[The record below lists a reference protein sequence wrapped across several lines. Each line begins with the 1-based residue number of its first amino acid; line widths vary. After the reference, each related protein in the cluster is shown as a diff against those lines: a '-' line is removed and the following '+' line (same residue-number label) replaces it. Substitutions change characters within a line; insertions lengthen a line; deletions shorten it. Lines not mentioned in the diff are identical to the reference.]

1 MLSVRD
7 AGPGIA
13 PNLLP
18 TLFDRFSRGSGSA
31 GLGLGL
37 YLARG
42 IVEAHG
48 GTLTVQSRL
57 GQGTTFYLSL
67 PLSEAQVSARRGVAP
82 SPVTCA
88 RPCGAAHA
96 AGSTRA
102 MVSSTS
108 SREKCLAMNAA

>member
-42 IVEAHG
+42 IAEAHG

-67 PLSEAQVSARRGVAP
+67 PLSEAQVSARRDVAP

-108 SREKCLAMNAA
+108 SREKGLAMNAA